1 MSLGAEVAAA
11 LPELRAAA
19 LSLMTDTI
27 KATRPGATTTDP
39 ATGAV
44 STAGATVYEGPGRWK
59 AATAI
64 PSADE
69 VGTADRVRT
78 GGQVHLPVGAYKP
91 LPGDVLECTACLLD
105 PNMVGRRTVVR
116 SLVGGSQVTAYR
128 IPIEGE

>member
-1 MSLGAEVAAA
+1 MTLGAEIAAA

-19 LSLMTDTI
+19 ISRMTDTI

-59 AATAI
+59 PATTI
-64 PSADE
+64 PSADD
-69 VGTADRVRT
+69 VATSGRVRT
-78 GGQVHLPVGAYKP
+78 SGEVHLPVGAYKP
-91 LPGDVLECTACLLD
+91 LPGDVLECIGCVLD
-105 PNMVGRRTVVR
+105 PNLIGRKTVVR

>member
-1 MSLGAEVAAA
+1 MSLSSLLARG
-11 LPELRAAA
+11 RAAA

-39 ATGAV
+39 TTGAV

-59 AATAI
+59 PATTI

-69 VGTADRVRT
+69 VATSDRVRT
-78 GGQVHLPVGAYKP
+78 GGQVHLPVGAYQP
-91 LPGDVLECTACLLD
+91 LPGDILECTGCPLD
-105 PNMVGRRTVVR
+105 PNLVGRKTVVR